1 MNPQDQSYTSGNH
14 GKMIDFVPQKLQ
26 TPQSSQTSQNSGS
39 TTDPTPQPVITSA
52 QAAIN
57 AMYAERAQQAQP
69 EVAMSARE
77 AVNAAAGQNA
87 IDREKSAANLH
98 HGSIQKNMESTRTS
112 ASALLRV
119 AKSKPVSSK
128 DTQPV
133 NSFDPLAKPK
143 PIATKPKRTT
153 LANQAGPSVVRTSL
167 KLGAAAKPKQ
177 TPVILPPNARMAQNA
192 RPVGMTL
199 QPKNK
204 LTRLLSRK
212 LVNAEIVP
220 KKSLPGASP
229 RTIEPSQGTT
239 VEVDVT
245 GTIAETKPTSV
256 PRPRSTVIRDPQM
269 LQAKRPATARANAAT
284 RAARSARVADVVGQ
298 QMGQPAKFRSAPRG
312 FAAAAP
318 APTATD
324 TSYVM
329 AEPPKITARKPKTV
343 VQTEDLGVV
352 KSYHQSREPQPLGDH
367 TPIGRVTEQKV
378 ASGHGGAAP
387 EAKVKADNTSN
398 YSFSKQLEPDAN
410 RYALGGQSPFLKS
423 VNVEKRPLSGE
434 GSHLGGAS
442 KAASNSSIEAP
453 AKPAKAPR
461 KNIYPKKSTA
471 KEPSAKEA
479 KRSAPN
485 RPTVIVPSSHRS
497 KAPLFFLIVI
507 TIILGAAVGAAAY
520 LCFFQ

>member
-52 QAAIN
+52 QVAIN

-212 LVNAEIVP
+212 LVNAEVLP

-229 RTIEPSQGTT
+229 RPLTSGQQTT
-239 VEVDVT
+239 AVEVDIV
-245 GTIAETKPTSV
+245 GTIAEAQPTV
-256 PRPRSTVIRDPQM
+256 ARPRSAVIRDPQM
-269 LQAKRPATARANAAT
+269 VQAKRPAATRTSSTA

-318 APTATD
+318 APVAAD

-329 AEPPKITARKPKTV
+329 AEPPKITAKPSERVVRK
-343 VQTEDLGVV
+343 EDLGVV
-352 KSYHQSREPQPLGDH
+352 KSYHQPREPQPLGDH

-387 EAKVKADNTSN
+387 DTRIKADNTSN

-434 GSHLGGAS
+434 GAHLNTSKKLSNGA
-442 KAASNSSIEAP
+442 AGEATQSS
-453 AKPAKAPR
+453 AKVSR
-461 KNIYPKKSTA
+461 KNVYPKKSTPEKSNTKSA
-471 KEPSAKEA
+471 RRDAPS
-479 KRSAPN
+479 

-497 KAPLFFLIVI
+497 KAPLFFLIII
-507 TIILGAAVGAAAY
+507 TVILGAAVGAAAY